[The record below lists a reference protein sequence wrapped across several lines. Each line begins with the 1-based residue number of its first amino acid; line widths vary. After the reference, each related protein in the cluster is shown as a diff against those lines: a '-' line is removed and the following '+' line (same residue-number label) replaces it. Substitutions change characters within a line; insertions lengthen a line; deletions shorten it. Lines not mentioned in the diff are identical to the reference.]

1 MVTRIMKT
9 ILAVLAAAGVSAGA
23 TYMVVSNQKTAEFG
37 KERARLQE
45 EYEGK
50 VEKLE
55 RDLKRAK
62 GQSPRIET
70 VTSTVEVEVDG
81 RPTPDQIIQKLASI
95 QPASGDTERAAQ
107 LREIIHHMESLREHG
122 QGAVPAISGFLAK
135 NQDVDYEPSFN
146 RSPEGGGDGRGDG
159 RDDGRSRFGDRG
171 GPGGFGGRGGP
182 PGGFGGGDRGGFG
195 GRGGPDRG
203 EQRGQ

>member
-1 MVTRIMKT
+1 MVTAIMKT

-23 TYMVVSNQKTAEFG
+23 TYLVVSNQKAAEFG
-37 KERARLQE
+37 KERAKLQE
-45 EYEGK
+45 EFEGR

-62 GQSPRIET
+62 GQSPRVET

-81 RPTPDQIIQKLASI
+81 RPTPDQIIQKLAAI
-95 QPASGDTERAAQ
+95 QPASGDSERATQ
-107 LREIIHHMESLREHG
+107 LREIIHLMESLREHG

-135 NQDVDYEPSFN
+135 NQDVDYEPTFN
-146 RSPEGGGDGRGDG
+146 RNPEGGGDGRE
-159 RDDGRSRFGDRG
+159 DGRSRFGDRG